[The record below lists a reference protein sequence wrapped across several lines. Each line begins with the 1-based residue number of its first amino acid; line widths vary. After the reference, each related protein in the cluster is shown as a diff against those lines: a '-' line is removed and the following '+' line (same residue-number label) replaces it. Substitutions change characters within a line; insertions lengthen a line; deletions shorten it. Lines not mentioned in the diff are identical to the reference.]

1 MQPLAQQSRAK
12 CQEAFALEPGRLASR
27 HEVFRPRTPSRLR
40 LNVAVRPGPVQA
52 GPRVT
57 EVCLRFG
64 IPRRGPGRI
73 IARNLDLDLS
83 PGTVTLLTG
92 PSGSGKSLLLAAVA
106 RQAPDSLDVAD
117 VPFPLDVPVLDAV
130 APTRPVDEVLGIL
143 TACGLGEPMLWIR
156 RFQQLSDGERF
167 RARLAR
173 AVSLSGRSRGPSV
186 LLCDEFGAILHR
198 RIAKAIA
205 FNLRKLVSRAG
216 LTLILAT
223 SQDDLEEDL
232 RPDAIV
238 RLSDEGSLVE
248 RPRHG
253 SAEHAAVSFACG
265 LRIEHGSLRDYEQ
278 FAAMHYRRRQN
289 IGFVDK
295 VFVLREGRGGA
306 VLGIVVYGRP
316 SLELRLRNAATG
328 GRFVKNAT
336 RLNREVRVLKRLIV
350 HPDVRGC
357 GLGHRLVARTLPR
370 VGVRF
375 VECLAAM
382 GAINPVFER
391 AGMRRIGTVAPPSSQ
406 SVNLTRLRAAGADPL
421 AADFVDQVRR
431 RPAVRRIVART
442 VECWHRATR
451 GKRTDIEDQTPTLLA
466 HTYRQLAGSRPVY
479 YLWAADRAGW
489 ATIDRYMGGMAG
501 DESNPEAA

>member
-186 LLCDEFGAILHR
+186 LLCD
-198 RIAKAIA
+198 
-205 FNLRKLVSRAG
+205 
-216 LTLILAT
+216 
-223 SQDDLEEDL
+223 
-232 RPDAIV
+232 
-238 RLSDEGSLVE
+238 
-248 RPRHG
+248 
-253 SAEHAAVSFACG
+253 
-265 LRIEHGSLRDYEQ
+265 
-278 FAAMHYRRRQN
+278 
-289 IGFVDK
+289 
-295 VFVLREGRGGA
+295 
-306 VLGIVVYGRP
+306 
-316 SLELRLRNAATG
+316 
-328 GRFVKNAT
+328 
-336 RLNREVRVLKRLIV
+336 
-350 HPDVRGC
+350 
-357 GLGHRLVARTLPR
+357 
-370 VGVRF
+370 
-375 VECLAAM
+375 
-382 GAINPVFER
+382 
-391 AGMRRIGTVAPPSSQ
+391 
-406 SVNLTRLRAAGADPL
+406 
-421 AADFVDQVRR
+421 
-431 RPAVRRIVART
+431 
-442 VECWHRATR
+442 
-451 GKRTDIEDQTPTLLA
+451 
-466 HTYRQLAGSRPVY
+466 
-479 YLWAADRAGW
+479 
-489 ATIDRYMGGMAG
+489 
-501 DESNPEAA
+501 